1 MDVVDATSRIMYC
14 VHNTFTYIHW
24 IRAGGTGESEV
35 KEYDDI
41 MSILKLTRLKVHF
54 PTQDG
59 VVKAVNT
66 VDLEMANG
74 ERLGLI
80 GETGCG
86 KTVLGMSIIRLL
98 QLATKVEGKIVYKSK
113 DILKLSEEEMRKIRG
128 KEIAMILQNPTTSL
142 NPVLKVGDQIAEAI
156 QLHQGLNKKEAKE
169 KAIEMLEAVRIPSP
183 EKRANEYPHEFS
195 GGMKER
201 AMIAMALACDPSLII
216 ADEPTKGLDVTI
228 KMQIVKLMKEVT
240 KRKSMLFITHDLG
253 VAAEICDNIAVMYAG
268 ELVEYAKTEDIFK
281 NPSHPYTRGFLN
293 SLPRLGLKPIRGM
306 SPSLIDLPS
315 GCRFHPRCDSA
326 KEICKTEHPEMVEI
340 ENGHSVRC
348 FLYT

>member
-1 MDVVDATSRIMYC
+1 
-14 VHNTFTYIHW
+14 
-24 IRAGGTGESEV
+24 
-35 KEYDDI
+35 
-41 MSILKLTRLKVHF
+41 MSLLTITHLKVHF

-66 VDLEMANG
+66 VDLEIAHG

-98 QLATKVEGKIVYKSK
+98 QPSTKVEGKIVYKSK

-156 QLHQGLNKKEAKE
+156 WLHQGLDKRAAKE
-169 KAIEMLEAVRIPSP
+169 KAVKMLEAVKIPSP
-183 EKRANEYPHEFS
+183 EKRANEYPHQFS

-201 AMIAMALACDPSLII
+201 AMIAMGLACDPSLII

-228 KMQIVKLMKEVT
+228 KMQIIKLMKEVT

-253 VAAEICDNIAVMYAG
+253 AAAEIC
-268 ELVEYAKTEDIFK
+268 EYAKTEDIFK
-281 NPSHPYTRGFLN
+281 NPMHPYTQGFLN
-293 SLPRLGLKPIRGM
+293 SLPSRGLKPIRGM

-315 GCRFHPRCDSA
+315 GCRFHPRCDHA
-326 KEICKTEHPEMVEI
+326 EEIGKNRHPKMVEI

-348 FLYT
+348 FLYPT

>member
-1 MDVVDATSRIMYC
+1 
-14 VHNTFTYIHW
+14 
-24 IRAGGTGESEV
+24 
-35 KEYDDI
+35 

-98 QLATKVEGKIVYKSK
+98 QLATKVEGKIVYKGK
-113 DILKLSEEEMRKIRG
+113 DILRLSEEEMRKIRG

-142 NPVLKVGDQIAEAI
+142 NPVLKIGDQIAEAI

-240 KRKSMLFITHDLG
+240 KQRSMLFITHDLG

-326 KEICKTEHPEMVEI
+326 REICKIKHPEMVEI

-348 FLYT
+348 FLYPT

>member
-1 MDVVDATSRIMYC
+1 
-14 VHNTFTYIHW
+14 
-24 IRAGGTGESEV
+24 
-35 KEYDDI
+35 
-41 MSILKLTRLKVHF
+41 MSLLKITNLKTCF
-54 PTQDG
+54 PTEEG
-59 VVKAVNT
+59 LVKAVNT

-98 QLATKVEGKIVYKSK
+98 QLATKVEGKIVYKGK
-113 DILKLSEEEMRKIRG
+113 DLLKLSEEEMRKIRG

-156 QLHQGLNKKEAKE
+156 RLHQGLNKRAAKE
-169 KAIEMLEAVRIPSP
+169 KAVEMLESVKIFSP

-201 AMIAMALACDPSLII
+201 AMIAIALACEPSLII

-281 NPSHPYTRGFLN
+281 NPMHPYTQGFLN
-293 SLPRLGLKPIRGM
+293 SLPSMGLKPIRGM
-306 SPSLIDLPS
+306 SPSLIDLPN
-315 GCRFHPRCDSA
+315 GCRFHPRCDHA
-326 KEICKTEHPEMVEI
+326 EEICKNRHPEMEEI
-340 ENGHSVRC
+340 ENGHYVRC

>member
-1 MDVVDATSRIMYC
+1 
-14 VHNTFTYIHW
+14 
-24 IRAGGTGESEV
+24 
-35 KEYDDI
+35 
-41 MSILKLTRLKVHF
+41 MSLLKITHLEVHF

-66 VDLEMANG
+66 IDLEIAND
-74 ERLGLI
+74 EKLGLI

-98 QLATKVEGKIVYKSK
+98 QPSTKIEGEIWYKGK
-113 DILKLSEEEMRKIRG
+113 DLLKLSEEEMRKKRG

-156 QLHQGLNKKEAKE
+156 RLHQRLDKRAAKE
-169 KAIEMLEAVRIPSP
+169 KAVEMLDAVKILSP

-228 KMQIVKLMKEVT
+228 KMQIIKLMKEVT

-281 NPSHPYTRGFLN
+281 NPMHPYTQGFLN
-293 SLPRLGLKPIRGM
+293 SLPRMGLKPIRGM
-306 SPSLIDLPS
+306 SPSLIDLPA
-315 GCRFHPRCDSA
+315 GCRFHPRCDHA
-326 KEICKTEHPEMVEI
+326 LEICKNRHLEMVEI
-340 ENGHSVRC
+340 EKGHYVRC

>member
-1 MDVVDATSRIMYC
+1 ML
-14 VHNTFTYIHW
+14 NKEW
-24 IRAGGTGESEV
+24 KIR
-35 KEYDDI
+35 
-41 MSILKLTRLKVHF
+41 MSLLKITHLKVHF

-66 VDLEMANG
+66 VDLEIANA

-86 KTVLGMSIIRLL
+86 KTVLGMSIMRLL
-98 QLATKVEGKIVYKSK
+98 QLATKVEGEIVYKGK
-113 DILKLSEEEMRKIRG
+113 DLLKLSEEEMRKIRG

-156 QLHQGLNKKEAKE
+156 CLHQGLNKKEAKE

-201 AMIAMALACDPSLII
+201 VMIAMALACSPSLII

-228 KMQIVKLMKEVT
+228 KMQIVKLMKEVA
-240 KRKSMLFITHDLG
+240 KRRAMLFITHDLG

-281 NPSHPYTRGFLN
+281 NPMHPYTQGFLN
-293 SLPRLGLKPIRGM
+293 SLPSMGLKPIRGM
-306 SPSLIDLPS
+306 SPSLIDLPN
-315 GCRFHPRCDSA
+315 GCRFHPRCDHA
-326 KEICKTEHPEMVEI
+326 EEICKNRHPEMGEI
-340 ENGHSVRC
+340 ENGHYVRC

>member
-1 MDVVDATSRIMYC
+1 
-14 VHNTFTYIHW
+14 
-24 IRAGGTGESEV
+24 
-35 KEYDDI
+35 
-41 MSILKLTRLKVHF
+41 MSLLTITHLKVHF

-66 VDLEMANG
+66 VDLKVANA

-86 KTVLGMSIIRLL
+86 KTVLGLSIIRLL
-98 QLATKVEGKIVYKSK
+98 QPSTKIEGEIVYKGK
-113 DILKLSEEEMRKIRG
+113 NLLKLSEEEMRKIRG

-156 QLHQGLNKKEAKE
+156 QLHQGLDKRAAKE
-169 KAIEMLEAVRIPSP
+169 KAIEMLESVKIPSP
-183 EKRANEYPHEFS
+183 EKRANEYPHQFS

-201 AMIAMALACDPSLII
+201 AMIAMGLACNPSLII

-228 KMQIVKLMKEVT
+228 KMQIVKLMKEVSR
-240 KRKSMLFITHDLG
+240 RKSMLFITHDLG

-281 NPSHPYTRGFLN
+281 NPLHPYTRGFLN
-293 SLPRLGLKPIRGM
+293 SLPEMGLKPIRGI
-306 SPSLIDLPS
+306 SPSLIDLPT
-315 GCRFHPRCDSA
+315 GCRFHPRCDQASA
-326 KEICKTEHPEMVEI
+326 KCKIDHPELVEI
-340 ENGHSVRC
+340 ENGHSARC
-348 FLYT
+348 LLYT

>member
-1 MDVVDATSRIMYC
+1 M
-14 VHNTFTYIHW
+14 
-24 IRAGGTGESEV
+24 
-35 KEYDDI
+35 
-41 MSILKLTRLKVHF
+41 KVLF

-66 VDLEMANG
+66 VDLKIANA

-86 KTVLGMSIIRLL
+86 KTVLGLSIIRLL
-98 QLATKVEGKIVYKSK
+98 QPSTKIEGEIVYKGK
-113 DILKLSEEEMRKIRG
+113 ELLRLSEEEMRKIRG

-156 QLHQGLNKKEAKE
+156 QLHQGLDKRAAKE
-169 KAIEMLEAVRIPSP
+169 KAIEMLESVKIPSP
-183 EKRANEYPHEFS
+183 EKRANEYPHQFS

-201 AMIAMALACDPSLII
+201 AMIAMGLACNPSLII

-228 KMQIVKLMKEVT
+228 KIQIVKLMKEVSR
-240 KRKSMLFITHDLG
+240 RKSMLFITHDLG

-281 NPSHPYTRGFLN
+281 NPLHPYTRGFLN
-293 SLPRLGLKPIRGM
+293 SLPSRGLKQIRGI
-306 SPSLIDLPS
+306 SPSLIDLPT
-315 GCRFHPRCDSA
+315 GCRFHPRCDQASA
-326 KEICKTEHPEMVEI
+326 KCKINHPELVEI
-340 ENGHSVRC
+340 ENGHFARC
-348 FLYT
+348 LLYT